1 MLVKFYIKCRVTRKS
16 FARYFRITNIIFVL
30 SHPYVS
36 LAESFVFDGSSYLIN
51 ISIKEEN
58 GNSNEGEEE
67 DQEKKNQKEE
77 EEKIDEE
84 EENDPG
90 EKILKEEMIR
100 KRKRGVQVDGDDDDD
115 DESENE
121 EVDKH
126 SGDCSVIKRQQ
137 KMSVHNSN
145 STTKQSSSQNI
156 RNKKRWICVGL

>member
-1 MLVKFYIKCRVTRKS
+1 MLCQMLVKFYMKCRLTRKS
-16 FARYFRITNIIFVL
+16 FARYLRITNIIFVL

-156 RNKKRWICVGL
+156 RNKKR

>member
-1 MLVKFYIKCRVTRKS
+1 MLVKFYIECRVTRKS
-16 FARYFRITNIIFVL
+16 FARYLRITNIIFVL

-156 RNKKRWICVGL
+156 RNKKR

>member
-1 MLVKFYIKCRVTRKS
+1 MLVKFYMKCRLTRKS
-16 FARYFRITNIIFVL
+16 FARYLRITNIIFVL

-100 KRKRGVQVDGDDDDD
+100 KRKRGVQVDVDDDDDDD

-137 KMSVHNSN
+137 KMSAHNSN

-156 RNKKRWICVGL
+156 RNKKR

>member
-1 MLVKFYIKCRVTRKS
+1 MLVKLYMKFQLTRKS
-16 FARYFRITNIIFVL
+16 FARYLRITNIIFVL

-156 RNKKRWICVGL
+156 RNKKR

>member
-1 MLVKFYIKCRVTRKS
+1 MLVKCYIKCRVTRKS
-16 FARYFRITNIIFVL
+16 FARYLRITNIIFVL

-156 RNKKRWICVGL
+156 RNKKR

>member
-1 MLVKFYIKCRVTRKS
+1 MYQMLVKFYMKCRLTEKS
-16 FARYFRITNIIFVL
+16 FARYLRITNIIFVL

-156 RNKKRWICVGL
+156 RNKKR

>member
-1 MLVKFYIKCRVTRKS
+1 MLVKFYMKCRLTRKS
-16 FARYFRITNIIFVL
+16 FARYLRITNIIFVL

-156 RNKKRWICVGL
+156 RNKKR

>member
-16 FARYFRITNIIFVL
+16 FARYLRITNIIFVL

>member
-16 FARYFRITNIIFVL
+16 FARYLRITNIIFVL

-115 DESENE
+115 DDDESENE

-156 RNKKRWICVGL
+156 RNKKR

>member
-156 RNKKRWICVGL
+156 RNKKR

>member
-16 FARYFRITNIIFVL
+16 FARYLRITNIIFVL

-51 ISIKEEN
+51 ISIKEED

-156 RNKKRWICVGL
+156 RNKKR

>member
-16 FARYFRITNIIFVL
+16 FARYLRITNIIFVL

-58 GNSNEGEEE
+58 GNSNEGEKE

-156 RNKKRWICVGL
+156 RNKKR

>member
-1 MLVKFYIKCRVTRKS
+1 MSVDQK
-16 FARYFRITNIIFVL
+16 IICTIFENNKYYLVL
-30 SHPYVS
+30 SHPYGS

-67 DQEKKNQKEE
+67 DQEKKDQKEE

-100 KRKRGVQVDGDDDDD
+100 KRKRGVQVDGDDDD

-156 RNKKRWICVGL
+156 RNKKR

>member
-1 MLVKFYIKCRVTRKS
+1 MLVKFYIECRVTRKS
-16 FARYFRITNIIFVL
+16 FARYLRITNIIFVL

-115 DESENE
+115 DDESENE

-156 RNKKRWICVGL
+156 RNKKR

>member
-16 FARYFRITNIIFVL
+16 FARYLRITNIIFVL

-77 EEKIDEE
+77 EEKIEEE

-156 RNKKRWICVGL
+156 RNKKR

>member
-16 FARYFRITNIIFVL
+16 FARYLRITNIIFVL

-156 RNKKRWICVGL
+156 RNKKR